1 MGHET
6 TKQSEVLRTEMWRNA
21 YRSYFRFWV
30 NLAKTVRL
38 TDEEAKDVVHGVIAS
53 LLNNAHVDFESMD
66 HVRNY
71 VSKSVV
77 NRAIQF
83 KQRRDRQD
91 QWTETL
97 EIRFATNPEGG
108 AEEEERLYEAAREG
122 VRGLSR
128 RDFEIIKLRFYSGLT
143 FLEISGMLGIPIST
157 LKSRETVA
165 LKKLRESL
173 RKKGY

>member
-1 MGHET
+1 MGHDT
-6 TKQSEVLRTEMWRNA
+6 SKQPQVLHTEMWRTA
-21 YRSYFRFWV
+21 YRLYFRFWV
-30 NLAKTVRL
+30 NLAKTVRV
-38 TDEEAKDVVHGVIAS
+38 TDEEAKDIVHGVIAS
-53 LLNNAHVDFESMD
+53 LLNNMQVDFESMD
-66 HVRNY
+66 HLRNY

-77 NRAIQF
+77 NRAIQS
-83 KQRRDRQD
+83 KQRRDRHE

-97 EIRFATNPEGG
+97 EVRFATIDDGG
-108 AEEEERLYEAAREG
+108 VEDEERLFAAAREG

-143 FLEISGMLGIPIST
+143 FMEISGMLGVPVST

-165 LKKLRESL
+165 LKKLRETL